1 MCGAW
6 CSTEPHKRA
15 LARRAAPSRAMPCQS
30 GTGAPHRIIAYMRF
44 SKKKRTITNY
54 NSKKWVRWR
63 VKSIVICETNYN
75 SPSSKMPFP
84 PIWEVPFQPRC
95 RALWRRRLVLRTWE
109 GGTWDC
115 DGLAFI
121 AQSQTGPWESQWE
134 HSVREWWQGYNSQVW
149 IKLGMEKGR
158 QYIMSGIKS
167 KLLRAMYILLQSCF
181 SLQWETITLWPS
193 KSHNIPTLI

>member
-15 LARRAAPSRAMPCQS
+15 LARRAAPSRAMPV
-30 GTGAPHRIIAYMRF
+30 GHRCPSQDHRLQTF
-44 SKKKRTITNY
+44 LQFFFLTITKLLASNY

-63 VKSIVICETNYN
+63 VKSNVICETNYN
-75 SPSSKMPFP
+75 SPSRKMPFP
-84 PIWEVPFQPRC
+84 PIWEAPFQPRC
-95 RALWRRRLVLRTWE
+95 RALCRRRLVLRTWE

-149 IKLGMEKGR
+149 FKLGMEKGR
-158 QYIMSGIKS
+158 QNDV
-167 KLLRAMYILLQSCF
+167 C
-181 SLQWETITLWPS
+181 
-193 KSHNIPTLI
+193 N